1 MGGAM
6 DLVSGC
12 RNLCV
17 IMEHTSK
24 GKPKILKQCSLPLTG
39 KGVVNMIVTD
49 MAMFKFWDGKLILE
63 EIADDTTV
71 DEVRSSTEASFVVA
85 DKIGIF

>member
-49 MAMFKFWDGKLILE
+49 MAMFKF
-63 EIADDTTV
+63 
-71 DEVRSSTEASFVVA
+71 
-85 DKIGIF
+85 